1 MRHDGDL
8 RSDRR
13 RACLR
18 GLALARSG
26 WFALLLSSL
35 AFIFSF
41 SIAHA
46 GKIVVLDE
54 KDKPAVTI
62 DSDSIRHHVRISI
75 DEARERARDQ
85 RELARDAEERA
96 RDAQERG
103 RDATEWLEDSLAVE
117 RDSEWRERVRT
128 GRRTDEMVSFGQD
141 VVVDRDQV
149 VGGDVVSMGGSA
161 KIDGVVLGSVVALG
175 GEVHLS
181 ESAIVEGDAV
191 SIGGGGVEAQPGSV
205 VTGQAVAIGGRI
217 LDEAGSRIGDRV
229 ELTFIPSFGR
239 KGLMGFRG
247 WMVTLILCM
256 HVIFIGLIG
265 YLLTRLAAR
274 RWAAGM
280 ATLKAR
286 PWESLLAGIGVGI
299 LFSIIGIPLLAV
311 IMVALI
317 AIVVGIPLVPLVAF
331 VLLILPVPGYLITCL
346 VLGRAVRPSLDGQ
359 ASSAKDLGW
368 AFLLG
373 HLLLSIPWLLLIL
386 LSGITPMFGILLLT
400 GWAVIGLAVAFGWG
414 AFLLSRFGSRLPVSG
429 AAPIPAGI
437 GGASG
442 PGTGSAP
449 GAGMASGTGS
459 APGTPGTAGA
469 SGQDISPVS

>member
-1 MRHDGDL
+1 M
-8 RSDRR
+8 
-13 RACLR
+13 
-18 GLALARSG
+18 ARFG
-26 WFALLLSSL
+26 RFALLSSL

-46 GKIVVLDE
+46 GKIVVLDD

-75 DEARERARDQ
+75 DDARERARD
-85 RELARDAEERA
+85 AHERA
-96 RDAQERG
+96 RDA
-103 RDATEWLEDSLAVE
+103 AEWLEDSLAVE

-265 YLLTRLAAR
+265 YVLTRLAAR

-299 LFSIIGIPLLAV
+299 LFSIIGVPLLGV

-346 VLGRAVRPSLDGQ
+346 VLGRAVRPSLGGQGSSANDGQ
-359 ASSAKDLGW
+359 ASSAQGQASSPRDLGW

-386 LSGITPMFGILLLT
+386 LSGIPAMFGILLLT

-429 AAPIPAGI
+429 GAPISAGI

-442 PGTGSAP
+442 PGAGSAP
-449 GAGMASGTGS
+449 GAGIAPGTGS
-459 APGTPGTAGA
+459 APGTPGTPGA
-469 SGQDISPVS
+469 SGQEISPVS